1 MRLTVGDGRTRMTYI
16 TRLATLGEFVEA
28 ARACGLDPLRLAL
41 AVGLAPS
48 HLTDPDQR
56 VPAAAFGRL
65 LEAAAT
71 RGGGEDFGLKV
82 ADRWTLTTL
91 GAVGLAVRSQPSARK
106 GLEALSHYIWV
117 QNEALSLSLEEAGDL
132 VVARLGAEAGP
143 QTTLFL
149 LACLVKILR
158 GVLGADWS
166 PVETHLT
173 SSPPSEGRLHRR
185 LVGPELR
192 FGSAF
197 DGVVCRAADLER
209 PPPAADPALAAQLEG
224 ELRALGARQGRGP
237 AQRVGELIAALL
249 PGGDCTVER
258 VAREL
263 GVDRRTVHR
272 RLAAEGTSFSR
283 LLDET
288 RRTLVAPHLERSA
301 RPLEAVAELLGFS
314 SLSAFSR
321 WHRQAFSETAS
332 GRRARARRAE
342 TPGSQP

>member
-1 MRLTVGDGRTRMTYI
+1 MTYI
-16 TRLATLGEFVEA
+16 TRLATLAEFVET
-28 ARACGLDPLRLAL
+28 ARTCGLDPLRLAL
-41 AVGLAPS
+41 AAGLTPR
-48 HLTDPDQR
+48 HLTDPDQQ
-56 VPAAAFGRL
+56 VPAAAFSRL
-65 LEAAAT
+65 LELAAA

-82 ADRWTLTTL
+82 ADRWALTTL

-106 GLEALSHYIWV
+106 ALEALAHYIWV
-117 QNEALSLSLEEAGDL
+117 QNEALSLRLEDAGDL
-132 VVARLGAEAGP
+132 VLARLGAEVGP
-143 QTTLFL
+143 QTRLFL
-149 LACLVKILR
+149 MACLVKILR

-166 PVETHLT
+166 PEETHLT
-173 SSPPSEGRLHRR
+173 APAPADPRTFRR
-185 LVGPELR
+185 LLGRELR

-197 DGVVCRAADLER
+197 DGVICRAGDLET
-209 PPPAADPALAAQLEG
+209 PPPAADPVLAAQLEG
-224 ELRALGARQGRGP
+224 ELRAIGARQGRGP

-249 PGGDCTVER
+249 PGGDCTIER

-272 RLAAEGTSFSR
+272 RMAAEGTSFSR

-288 RRTLVAPHLERSA
+288 RRTLVAPHLELSG

-332 GRRARARRAE
+332 SRRARARRAE
-342 TPGSQP
+342 TPGSRE